1 MGESR
6 CDSITQGYRASGG
19 RFTQKGLE
27 ERERKSER
35 AGDIDYKRG
44 ERLAWR
50 VGDGGVRLGLG
61 FHLESQ
67 VSLCGRREKKK
78 EPGLGKGEQEV
89 WRIRQKVR
97 ERLSVGVLL
106 PPNYLE
112 VTDTR
117 PGCQLSVFTQYP
129 IGRIDQFTSGLLT
142 IFNPFDPKILF

>member
-1 MGESR
+1 MRQHHSGVQ
-6 CDSITQGYRASGG
+6 SIWRKVHTEGSG
-19 RFTQKGLE
+19 R

-35 AGDIDYKRG
+35 AGDTDYKRG

-67 VSLCGRREKKK
+67 ASLCGRREKKK
-78 EPGLGKGEQEV
+78 EPGLGKGKQEV
-89 WRIRQKVR
+89 WRVRQKVR
-97 ERLSVGVLL
+97 EKLSVGVLL
-106 PPNYLE
+106 PPSYLE

-117 PGCQLSVFTQYP
+117 PGCQLSVFTQYL